1 MRIQGMFLVGILA
14 LCGCD
19 RPATPPATTGNPPK
33 DNTAI
38 NQRDHDQSLAT
49 KTPINQ
55 DENATDVAITADIR
69 KQVVAQ
75 PDFSVNAQNVKII
88 TSQGKV
94 TLRGPVTTQNEL
106 DTIATIAQQVAGAT
120 NVDNQLELA
129 P

>member
-1 MRIQGMFLVGILA
+1 MRIQGMLLVAVLA

-19 RPATPPATTGNPPK
+19 RPAAPPTTTGSPPK

-38 NQRDHDQSLAT
+38 NERDQSPVA
-49 KTPINQ
+49 KTPIDQ
-55 DENATDVAITADIR
+55 DENAADVAITADIR

-88 TSQGKV
+88 TSQGRV
-94 TLRGPVTTQNEL
+94 TLRGPVTTQQEI
-106 DTIATIAQQVAGAT
+106 DAIVKIAEQVAGAT
-120 NVDNQLELA
+120 NVDNHLELA

>member
-1 MRIQGMFLVGILA
+1 MRIQGMLLAGALA

-19 RPATPPATTGNPPK
+19 RPAVTPTTTGSPPK

-38 NQRDHDQSLAT
+38 NERDQSPVA
-49 KTPINQ
+49 KTPIDQ
-55 DENATDVAITADIR
+55 DENTADVAITADIR

-75 PDFSVNAQNVKII
+75 PNFSVNAQNVKII

-94 TLRGPVTTQNEL
+94 TLRGPVATQQEI
-106 DTIATIAQQVAGAT
+106 DAIAKIAEQVAGAT